1 MNRISRISPLLLLLI
16 CFASVSAQQ
25 TTTPDNVSP
34 SLDQSKT
41 VDTTTQSNAKELS
54 AVSALAADEESRD
67 SNSRQEPFKISCTA
81 ELARLGETLT
91 VDVGRVPV
99 NRPVQVLIQLKNKAG
114 SPLRIAETDSDC
126 GCVTT
131 AVKGNLVVDGEV
143 FEITVDI
150 NPTPHIGGLARQLRL
165 FFEDHGADPVRVN
178 VVGRMTGSVEFEVNQ
193 LSFKSNAERKLVAG
207 TLHDEVEVVEVY
219 TRSAF
224 LKVEDWTVTDK
235 TLTVEVT
242 PRTGFGNGLERLGL
256 KLKKGDATINEEF
269 LLACDFAAAIKFS
282 PSEIRVSKDG
292 EFSSARILMIESK
305 PGTIPQENLEFS
317 VSLADKITKLNPP
330 EISCQRIGNRIIE
343 IALRTKSDFS
353 GAGTF
358 TLKDL
363 TGGAEFSTSI
373 VFDK

>member
-1 MNRISRISPLLLLLI
+1 MNRISKISSLLLLLS

-25 TTTPDNVSP
+25 TETPSDVSP
-34 SLDQSKT
+34 SLEQSGIIDAT
-41 VDTTTQSNAKELS
+41 IQSEATELS
-54 AVSALAADEESRD
+54 AVSSLAGDQESRD

-81 ELARLGETLT
+81 ELARLGETIT
-91 VDVGRVPV
+91 VDAERVPV
-99 NRPVQVLIQLKNKAG
+99 NRSVQVLIQLKNKTG

-131 AVKGNLVVDGEV
+131 AVKGNVVVEGEV

-165 FFEDHGADPVRVN
+165 FFEDHGADPVRLN
-178 VVGRMTGSVEFEVNQ
+178 IVGRMTGSVEFEVNQ
-193 LSFKSNAERKLVAG
+193 LSFKSNAERKRVAG
-207 TLHDEVEVVEVY
+207 TLHDDVEVLEVY

-224 LKVEDWTVTDK
+224 LKVEDWTVIDK
-235 TLTVEVT
+235 KLIVEVT

-256 KLKKGDATINEEF
+256 KLKKGDATVNEEF
-269 LLACDFAAAIKFS
+269 LLACDFASDVKFS

-305 PGTIPQENLEFS
+305 PGTIPEENLELS
-317 VSLADKITKLNPP
+317 VSLADKTTKLNPP

-343 IALRTKSDFS
+343 IALRTKVDFS
-353 GAGTF
+353 GTGTF

-363 TGGAEFSTSI
+363 SGGAEFSTSI